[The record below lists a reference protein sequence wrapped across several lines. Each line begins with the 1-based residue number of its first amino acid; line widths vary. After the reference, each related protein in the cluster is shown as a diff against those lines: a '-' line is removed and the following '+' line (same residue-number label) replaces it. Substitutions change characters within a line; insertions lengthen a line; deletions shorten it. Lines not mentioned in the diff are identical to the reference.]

1 MKIRIEKKSKDSY
14 LLFLGDEKEVHGKYL
29 SKSDFKKL
37 KNTINEM
44 SEYNQDV
51 AGEDI

>member
-14 LLFLGDEKEVHGKYL
+14 LLFLGDEKEVRGIYL
-29 SKSDFKKL
+29 TKSDFKKL

-44 SEYNQDV
+44 SEYGKDV
-51 AGEDI
+51 SGEDI